1 LSEDGERKRD
11 ASGRFVAEHDPEFWL
26 SVRFDYEHSP
36 LTIERM
42 SDKHMVAESTIQ
54 ERARDELWERRRPR
68 RIDPNDLVM
77 RMLDL
82 LDRQIENME
91 EQVKKGTTEVA
102 MLAKLVTTLDKV
114 LLLKERSAAE
124 EPAISTK
131 EADELRAKIAERI
144 RELNGA

>member
-1 LSEDGERKRD
+1 MEDGERKRD
-11 ASGRFVAEHDPEFWL
+11 ASGRYLAEHDAEFWL
-26 SVRFDYEHSP
+26 DVRFDYERSP

-42 SDKHMVAESTIQ
+42 SEKHLVAESTIQ
-54 ERARDELWERRRPR
+54 ERARDERWVRRKPR
-68 RIDPNDLVM
+68 RIDPNDLVT

-102 MLAKLVTTLDKV
+102 MLTKLVGTLDKV
-114 LLLKERSAAE
+114 LMLKQRNAAE
-124 EPAISTK
+124 DTVDSTK
-131 EADELRAKIAERI
+131 EADELRARIAERI